1 MLGFLWRRRPRV
13 SLSNDIVQGRR
24 QRVASFPDARLSNV
38 KRAMVV
44 IAIVDDQ
51 PDWDYALNNEKS
63 LDYVHAAAAY
73 FGITEP
79 FSREQKALRD
89 FLVSNLA
96 GRKISMYA
104 WGVYVD
110 IRGNQNEDVLT
121 LTQ

>member
-1 MLGFLWRRRPRV
+1 
-13 SLSNDIVQGRR
+13 VQGRR
-24 QRVASFPDARLSNV
+24 QRVAPLPDARMSKI
-38 KRAMVV
+38 KRAVV
-44 IAIVDDQ
+44 VMAIVDDQ

-63 LDYVHAAAAY
+63 LEYVHAAAAY

-96 GRKISMYA
+96 GRKIAMYA

-110 IRGNQNEDVLT
+110 ICGDQNEDVLT